1 MENLEHL
8 EQPNQEKV
16 EGKKK
21 IIREIQELQNLELQN
36 AQVLKN
42 KNEQIPSHIQEFLVV
57 DPAQLSE
64 VDLAA
69 FEKFQEFLG
78 KKGEISSLDE
88 LKNRITYFKDYKLK
102 CDCVSQDKLTLARD
116 MARQGKTAEEI
127 QAKLDEMQDSSTV
140 PEKSKFFMGY
150 IANRVNGLGDLITAE
165 LMDKKTV

>member
-78 KKGEISSLDE
+78 KKGEISSLE
-88 LKNRITYFKDYKLK
+88 
-102 CDCVSQDKLTLARD
+102 
-116 MARQGKTAEEI
+116 
-127 QAKLDEMQDSSTV
+127 
-140 PEKSKFFMGY
+140 
-150 IANRVNGLGDLITAE
+150 
-165 LMDKKTV
+165 